1 MPDSDNTVQMVSVTK
16 TFGQAAAVDDVNL
29 TVARGEFF
37 SLLGPSG
44 CGKTTSLRMLAG
56 FISPD
61 SGRILLEGR
70 DVTDVP
76 PYRREVN
83 TVFQSYAL
91 FAHLT
96 VAGNIAFGLKRKKVP
111 KHDIRRRVGDMLEL
125 VGLLDRADAKPEQ
138 LSGGQRQ
145 RVALARSLV
154 NMPKVLLLDEPLG
167 ALDLKLRR
175 AMQIELKRIQR
186 DVGITFVYVTH
197 DQEEALTMSD
207 RIGVMN
213 AGRLEQVGVPATLYE
228 EPATGFV
235 AGFIGTSNL
244 LEGTRVADGVRLR
257 DGLTVPVPSSRSG
270 PVTSPGDQ
278 VMISLRPE
286 NILLDRELTGRG
298 VSLRGRIAEIIYLGS
313 LIQYTVECHGMALT
327 VTEPNRPDAVAR
339 GHRINDEVSVSWS
352 ERHTVVLP
360 RNADAQATG
369 ANETA
374 VQEAPPQHAPAD
386 PPAPLAEPGR
396 PDDFQEPTWV

>member
-1 MPDSDNTVQMVSVTK
+1 MPDAENTVQMVSVTK
-16 TFGQAAAVDDVNL
+16 TFGRAVAIDNVNL
-29 TVARGEFF
+29 DIAKGEFF

-44 CGKTTSLRMLAG
+44 CGKTTSLRLLAG

-70 DVTDVP
+70 DVTKVP

-96 VAGNIAFGLKRKKVP
+96 VADNVAFGLKRKKVP
-111 KHDIRRRVGDMLEL
+111 KPDIRRRVGEMLEM
-125 VGLLDRADAKPEQ
+125 VDLLDRADAKPDQ

-154 NMPKVLLLDEPLG
+154 NLPKVLLLDEPLG

-228 EPATGFV
+228 TPATAFV

-244 LEGTRVADGVRLR
+244 LEGIRVADGVRLQ
-257 DGLTVPVPSSRSG
+257 DGLTVPVPAAHGR
-270 PVTSPGDQ
+270 PVTTPGDG
-278 VMISLRPE
+278 VVISVRPE
-286 NILLDRELTGRG
+286 NILLDHQPANSGIA
-298 VSLRGRIAEIIYLGS
+298 LRGRIVEIIYLGS
-313 LIQYTVECHGMALT
+313 SIHYTVECHGLALT
-327 VTEPNRPDAVAR
+327 VIEPNRPETAASR
-339 GHRINDEVSVSWS
+339 HGMGDEVSVSWS
-352 ERHTVVLP
+352 QEHTVVLP
-360 RNADAQATG
+360 RNANTGPSDVEDAMMFRG
-369 ANETA
+369 
-374 VQEAPPQHAPAD
+374 PPRHAPNYQSQPAEHL
-386 PPAPLAEPGR
+386 PPE
-396 PDDFQEPTWV
+396 DSQEPTWA

>member
-1 MPDSDNTVQMVSVTK
+1 MPDTDNTVQMVSVTK
-16 TFGQAAAVDDVNL
+16 TFGRAAAVDNVNL
-29 TVARGEFF
+29 NIARGEFF

-96 VAGNIAFGLKRKKVP
+96 VADNVAFGLKRKKVP
-111 KHDIRRRVGDMLEL
+111 KRDIHRRVGEMLEL
-125 VGLLDRADAKPEQ
+125 VDLPDRADAKPEQ

-154 NMPKVLLLDEPLG
+154 NLPKVLLLDEPLG

-197 DQEEALTMSD
+197 DQEEALTMLD

-213 AGRLEQVGVPATLYE
+213 SGRLEQVGVPATLYE
-228 EPATGFV
+228 APATAFV

-244 LEGTRVADGVRLR
+244 LEGTRVADGVRLQ
-257 DGLTVPVPSSRSG
+257 DGLTVPVPSLRGG
-270 PVTSPGDQ
+270 PVTAPGDD
-278 VMISLRPE
+278 VVISLRPE
-286 NILLDRELTGRG
+286 NILLDRQSASRG

-313 LIQYTVECHGMALT
+313 SIQYTVECHGMTLT
-327 VTEPNRPDAVAR
+327 VTEPNRPEAAAR
-339 GHRINDEVSVSWS
+339 GHRLGDEVSVSWS

-360 RNADAQATG
+360 RDADAQLAG
-369 ANETA
+369 ADETVVHETPSQRA
-374 VQEAPPQHAPAD
+374 SAD
-386 PPAPLAEPGR
+386 PSLHLAERVR
-396 PDDFQEPTWV
+396 PDDFQEPRWV

>member
-1 MPDSDNTVQMVSVTK
+1 MPDAENTVQMVSVTK
-16 TFGQAAAVDDVNL
+16 TFGRAVAIDNVNL
-29 TVARGEFF
+29 DIAKGEFF

-44 CGKTTSLRMLAG
+44 CGKTTSLRLLAG

-70 DVTDVP
+70 DVTKVP

-96 VAGNIAFGLKRKKVP
+96 VADNVAFGLKRKKVP
-111 KHDIRRRVGDMLEL
+111 KPDIRRRVGEMLEM
-125 VGLLDRADAKPEQ
+125 VDLLDRADAKPDQ

-154 NMPKVLLLDEPLG
+154 NLPKVLLLDEPLG

-228 EPATGFV
+228 TPATAFV

-244 LEGTRVADGVRLR
+244 LEGIRVADGVRLQ
-257 DGLTVPVPSSRSG
+257 DGLTVPVPAAHGR
-270 PVTSPGDQ
+270 PVTTPGDG
-278 VMISLRPE
+278 VVISVRPE
-286 NILLDRELTGRG
+286 NILLDHQPANSGIA
-298 VSLRGRIAEIIYLGS
+298 LRGRIVEIIYLGS
-313 LIQYTVECHGMALT
+313 SIHYTVECHGLALT
-327 VTEPNRPDAVAR
+327 VIEPNRPETAASR
-339 GHRINDEVSVSWS
+339 HGMGDEVSVSWS
-352 ERHTVVLP
+352 QEHTVVLP
-360 RNADAQATG
+360 RNANTGPSDVEDAMMFRG
-369 ANETA
+369 
-374 VQEAPPQHAPAD
+374 PPRHAPNY
-386 PPAPLAEPGR
+386 
-396 PDDFQEPTWV
+396 Q